1 MDTESDND
9 LNEVI
14 LQRNSEKCEDIV
26 AMKDVDIKETYLKL
40 IFEPYRFAKSTICKS
55 LSVIP
60 IKIFSKNIYLKLNI
74 NLDFKAISLER

>member
-1 MDTESDND
+1 MSRNDREELEMSYINLDKDGDNE

-14 LQRNSEKCEDIV
+14 LQRNSEKSEEIV

-55 LSVIP
+55 LSVI
-60 IKIFSKNIYLKLNI
+60 
-74 NLDFKAISLER
+74 